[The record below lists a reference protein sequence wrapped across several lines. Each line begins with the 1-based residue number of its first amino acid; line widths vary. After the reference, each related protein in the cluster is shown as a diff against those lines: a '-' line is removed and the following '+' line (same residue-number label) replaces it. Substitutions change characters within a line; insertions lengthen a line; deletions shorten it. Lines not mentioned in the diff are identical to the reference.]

1 MLVKKSSPTV
11 LHRALNWLNRYWFR
25 SVIIIIFL
33 YAFRQKDISIN
44 FGWEEPV
51 AVSTALSGRIDI
63 PVEMAP
69 PEAATATWQVNP
81 PPPGPEREKWLRQQ
95 AYVHEYEA
103 IARAEMRKFGIP
115 ASITLAQGLLESGAG
130 GSRLATRNNNHF
142 GIKCF
147 SKTCK
152 KGHCS
157 NFSDDSHKDF
167 FRIYASSAE
176 CYRAHSNL
184 LSSGRYQH
192 LKKYGKYDYKRWAEG
207 LQKAGYATD
216 PSYAKK
222 IIQLIE
228 DFELYYFDR
237 E

>member
-1 MLVKKSSPTV
+1 MLVRKSPSNAV
-11 LHRALNWLNRYWFR
+11 HQALNWLNRYWFR
-25 SVIIIIFL
+25 SVIVIIFL

-44 FGWEEPV
+44 FGWEEPL
-51 AVSTALSGRIDI
+51 AVSTALAVNPG
-63 PVEMAP
+63 AP
-69 PEAATATWQVNP
+69 EETTSPRLSSSWQVSP
-81 PPPGPEREKWLRQQ
+81 PPPGPEREKWFRQQ
-95 AYVHEYEA
+95 AYVREYEA

-130 GSRLATRNNNHF
+130 GSRLATQNNNHF

-147 SKTCK
+147 SKSCK

-176 CYRAHSNL
+176 SYRAHSDL

-192 LKKYGKYDYKRWAEG
+192 LKSYGKYDYKRWAEG

-216 PSYAKK
+216 PSYARK
-222 IIQLIE
+222 IIQLIA
-228 DFELYYFDR
+228 DFELYYFDQ